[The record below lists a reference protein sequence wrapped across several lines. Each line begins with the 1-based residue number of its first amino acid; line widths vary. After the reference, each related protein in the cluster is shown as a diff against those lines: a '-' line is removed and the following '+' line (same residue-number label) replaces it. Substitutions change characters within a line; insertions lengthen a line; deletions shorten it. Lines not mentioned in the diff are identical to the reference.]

1 MDFRG
6 TAVAV
11 YYYLMGWRKIIC
23 DLLLIFF
30 LSDEFLS
37 PALEAYESS
46 TDENCLFSSVSAVLY
61 GNEGFTHR
69 LRLATVYE
77 GIINSESYSKKVGY
91 LLLGSFTFKF

>member
-1 MDFRG
+1 MISRQVLSYF
-6 TAVAV
+6 
-11 YYYLMGWRKIIC
+11 I
-23 DLLLIFF
+23 LIYF

-46 TDENCLFSSVSAVLY
+46 TDENCLFNSVSAVLY

-91 LLLGSFTFKF
+91 LLFGSFTFDP